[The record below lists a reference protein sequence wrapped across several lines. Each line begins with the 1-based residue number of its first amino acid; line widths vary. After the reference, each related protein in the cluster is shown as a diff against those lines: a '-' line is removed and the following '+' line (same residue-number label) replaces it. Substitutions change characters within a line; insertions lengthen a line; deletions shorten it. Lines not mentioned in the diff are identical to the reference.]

1 MQIERS
7 LTHTVPENQ
16 QVHEQLKQRGQY
28 TVTYCNAIVLQAY
41 FDVAG
46 ILSALNEC
54 H

>member
-1 MQIERS
+1 MWIESS

-28 TVTYCNAIVLQAY
+28 TVSHCNTIVLQTY
-41 FDVAG
+41 FDVAS
-46 ILSALNEC
+46 ILSALSEC